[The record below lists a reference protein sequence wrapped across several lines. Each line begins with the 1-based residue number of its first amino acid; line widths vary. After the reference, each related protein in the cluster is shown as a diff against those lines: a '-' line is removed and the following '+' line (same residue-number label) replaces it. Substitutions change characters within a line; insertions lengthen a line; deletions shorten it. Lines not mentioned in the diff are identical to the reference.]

1 MAVRGGAIVAALLVL
16 SLACGTASA
25 QWGISNRKAK
35 QPPQTSKP
43 GNPNQV
49 PHNGKFTTVVTN
61 KYHKRDYEITCTT
74 DFGTSCYIKC
84 PARCPNKCL
93 AYCAYCLTFCL
104 CDLMPGTSCGDPRF
118 TGADGNTFYF
128 HGKKDETFCL
138 VTDDNLHIN
147 ARFMGNHNADSGR
160 DFTWVQ
166 ALGVTFTSGGADH
179 KLYIG
184 ARRAAEWDEDE
195 DHVVIALDGEP
206 VDLDTSKN
214 ARWASATVPGL
225 TVTRTADANAVAVE
239 LAGAFT
245 VTANAVPITDEESR
259 AHSYGKTERDSLV
272 HLDVGYAF
280 HGGLTGGVDGVL
292 GQTYRPNYVSKVDIT
307 AKMPIMG
314 GEEKY
319 RSSGL
324 FATDCAVSRF
334 RRSSAGADGFTS
346 FAS

>member
-1 MAVRGGAIVAALLVL
+1 MAVRGGAVAALLVL
-16 SLACGTASA
+16 ALVCGTASA
-25 QWGISNRKAK
+25 QLLGSLGIRKAK
-35 QPPQTSKP
+35 QPPKMSTP
-43 GNPNQV
+43 GNPKQV
-49 PHNGKFTTVVTN
+49 PPKGKFTTVVAN

-74 DFGTSCYIKC
+74 DYGASCYIKC

-93 AYCAYCLTFCL
+93 ASCAYCLTFCL

-128 HGKKDETFCL
+128 HGKKDESFCL
-138 VTDDNLHIN
+138 VSDDKLHIN

-166 ALGVTFTSGGADH
+166 ALGITFGDSGH
-179 KLYIG
+179 RLYIG

-195 DHVVIALDGEP
+195 DHIAIALDGEP
-206 VDLDTSKN
+206 VDLDTTKN
-214 ARWASATVPGL
+214 ARWSSAAVPGL

-239 LAGAFT
+239 LAGEFA

-259 AHSYGKTERDSLV
+259 AHSYGKTGADSLV

-280 HGGLTGGVDGVL
+280 HDLTGGVDGVL
-292 GQTYRPNYVSKVDIT
+292 GQTYRPDYVNKLDIT

-334 RRSSAGADGFTS
+334 NRSAGAGDGFTS

>member
-1 MAVRGGAIVAALLVL
+1 MAVRAVAALLVL
-16 SLACGTASA
+16 ALACGTASA

-35 QPPQTSKP
+35 QPPKMSTP
-43 GNPNQV
+43 GNPKQV
-49 PHNGKFTTVVTN
+49 PPKGKFTTVVAN

-74 DFGTSCYIKC
+74 DYGASCYIKC

-128 HGKKDETFCL
+128 HGKKDESFCL
-138 VTDDNLHIN
+138 VTDDKLHIN

-160 DFTWVQ
+160 NFTWVQ
-166 ALGVTFTSGGADH
+166 ALGVTFVSGSSNRN
-179 KLYIG
+179 LYIG

-195 DHVVIALDGEP
+195 DHIVLALDGEP
-206 VDLDTSKN
+206 IDLDSTTKN
-214 ARWASATVPGL
+214 ARWASKAVPGL

-259 AHSYGKTERDSLV
+259 GHGYGKTGSDSLV

-280 HGGLTGGVDGVL
+280 HGLSGGVDGVL
-292 GQTYRPNYVSKVDIT
+292 GQTYRTDYVNKLDIT
-307 AKMPIMG
+307 AKMPVMG

-334 RRSSAGADGFTS
+334 GRGADGFTS